1 MAGNYDDILRYWEKL
16 FSGDELGEE
25 LSKEKYKLDSGMFQG
40 EILDKIEA
48 DMYSTWLRSHSEI
61 PYDEYRRGKMT
72 GYLEVV
78 DKFLGEGVTSMRLGN
93 FDLNK
98 YSNISRNIQ
107 PAYDNE
113 SMLEQGYEWI
123 PTLGKWGRKGG
134 VGIIPGDEDIK
145 DFKELNQEYKEWN
158 NEINESRDINNLG
171 KLMGSLVDLKS
182 EPEFVKVY
190 KESKD
195 EEGDKQF
202 TYERVKGRQSDDQ
215 LIRLIEKGNNK
226 IKSIDKRK
234 GYSPRTIE
242 RLKRVKHDAVEELN
256 YKEAMKTFGK
266 KIVDNKVDEFTD
278 KYPVVDL
285 FEARR
290 EIIDRLQTEERI
302 KSETLTPLDLAW
314 TKWLTDYSGLRRDKE
329 SPEQDLQSLRELK
342 YYGSYGGY
350 YPLYKKA
357 GLTRQEAK
365 LARTELNKKINYLEG
380 LEKQA
385 KEEIQKAKQRKPKP
399 EVVVEEKEVEE
410 VKPVSEYEQMEIAA
424 KEWLKRGQ
432 Q

>member
-1 MAGNYDDILRYWEKL
+1 
-16 FSGDELGEE
+16 
-25 LSKEKYKLDSGMFQG
+25 
-40 EILDKIEA
+40 
-48 DMYSTWLRSHSEI
+48 
-61 PYDEYRRGKMT
+61 
-72 GYLEVV
+72 
-78 DKFLGEGVTSMRLGN
+78 
-93 FDLNK
+93 
-98 YSNISRNIQ
+98 
-107 PAYDNE
+107 
-113 SMLEQGYEWI
+113 MLEQGYEWI
-123 PTLGKWGRKGG
+123 STIGKWGLKKDGKLY
-134 VGIIPGDEDIK
+134 ESDIK
-145 DFKELNQEYKEWN
+145 DKIELNQEYQDWTNK
-158 NEINESRDINNLG
+158 INESRDVNDLS
-171 KLMGSLVDLKS
+171 KLMNNLVDLKS
-182 EPEFVKVY
+182 HPEYNKVY
-190 KESKD
+190 DES
-195 EEGDKQF
+195 GRYDKILS
-202 TYERVKGRQSDDQ
+202 RQSDDK
-215 LIRLIEKGNNK
+215 LIRLIEKANNK

-424 KEWLKRGQ
+424 KEWLKEGATMNIIKIDHQHRCVYRACIERKQ
-432 Q
+432 